1 MSTLPNIVDD
11 IKQYL
16 YQNVL
21 ILRQSRCWGCL
32 GCVVWRI
39 HQSPGRR
46 LVVSAVPFIP
56 SILLTVLSGFCD
68 SRKEGRR
75 RHICMCSGHRR
86 HITVS
91 RSMSG
96 GAMNPGLATHTINS
110 KFADS
115 GCLWRCVPRLVVNP
129 FLFRNISSINNMIFD
144 IYPCTQFYTSKCA
157 LASILTYT
165 ELWSH

>member
-1 MSTLPNIVDD
+1 MYVHNCLLAKSACSLKSNVYAP
-11 IKQYL
+11 QY
-16 YQNVL
+16 
-21 ILRQSRCWGCL
+21 CWWHQAISIPKCPYTETEQVL

-39 HQSPGRR
+39 HRSPGRR
-46 LVVSAVPFIP
+46 LLVSAVPFIP

-91 RSMSG
+91 RSKSG

-115 GCLWRCVPRLVVNP
+115 GCLWRCVPRL
-129 FLFRNISSINNMIFD
+129 SIHF
-144 IYPCTQFYTSKCA
+144 FSATSVQ
-157 LASILTYT
+157 
-165 ELWSH
+165 